1 MILLGVGKAAP
12 QPIPIKCVGGKSP
25 IVPGVCYSGGAGETL
40 VVIEEDPVISKLAKP
55 TGIKQELCGTKMHSA
70 GIFVTNVKVT
80 GEPTVL
86 VVRSKFPAVNFTFTV
101 IKGRK
106 NECLPKLSLIQNIA
120 GVFVETI
127 DTKLQT
133 VSYLLC
139 HARIEVMGPLRFYWR
154 VERDGG
160 FVGRASKLRDRTLV
174 DIFQGRRGKIA
185 RVTGMESRRRPRRV
199 NNVDARAELTFGLD
213 RLGNVDPA
221 AKIDGQLLK
230 WLPLILQVKA
240 SEVSV

>member
-1 MILLGVGKAAP
+1 MILLRVGKAAA
-12 QPIPIKCVGGKSP
+12 QPIPIKCVGGKTP
-25 IVPGVCYSGGAGETL
+25 VIPAIGDSGGAGEPL
-40 VVIEEDPVISKLAKP
+40 IVIEEDPVISNVGKLV
-55 TGIKQELCGTKMHSA
+55 GIKQELRGTDMHSA
-70 GIFVTNVKVT
+70 RIFVTNVKVT
-80 GEPTVL
+80 GEPAML
-86 VVRSKFPAVNFTFTV
+86 VVGGEFPAVNFTFSV
-101 IKGRK
+101 VKGRK
-106 NECLPKLSLIQNIA
+106 NEGLPKLSLIQNIP
-120 GVFVETI
+120 GVFVESI
-127 DTKLQT
+127 DAKLQT

-139 HARIEVMGPLRFYWR
+139 HARIEVMGPLRFYRR

-174 DIFQGRRGKIA
+174 DIFQGRRGQIA